1 MYRMRTYLDYSIGPL
16 PFRINSL
23 LVSPSLL
30 RLSGLRVFRVGYL
43 PGRTGR
49 RRDHVCQTWALAYI
63 VGGRGFY
70 QLRGFSAQKVPAGS
84 LILIPPGQIYD
95 YGPDAGQ
102 YWDEYY
108 VRFDGPR
115 VSEWMSSGYF
125 EAGTVA
131 RVGIQHGWKFKF
143 EAIAECLASG
153 LPNKAD
159 RAALLLE
166 SLLYEITEAL
176 DGQSPK
182 PGQLNERTATI
193 LDDISSRVFHR
204 FDANAL
210 ALSHHMA
217 VSTLRALVKQQT
229 GFSLGEYVNLV
240 KITEAKRLLRG
251 TDIPVNEIG
260 SRLGFDDPAYFSR
273 LFRKH
278 TGVSATAFRKR
289 L

>member
-1 MYRMRTYLDYSIGPL
+1 
-16 PFRINSL
+16 
-23 LVSPSLL
+23 
-30 RLSGLRVFRVGYL
+30 
-43 PGRTGR
+43 
-49 RRDHVCQTWALAYI
+49 
-63 VGGRGFY
+63 
-70 QLRGFSAQKVPAGS
+70 
-84 LILIPPGQIYD
+84 
-95 YGPDAGQ
+95 
-102 YWDEYY
+102 
-108 VRFDGPR
+108 
-115 VSEWMSSGYF
+115 
-125 EAGTVA
+125 
-131 RVGIQHGWKFKF
+131 
-143 EAIAECLASG
+143 
-153 LPNKAD
+153 
-159 RAALLLE
+159 
-166 SLLYEITEAL
+166 
-176 DGQSPK
+176 
-182 PGQLNERTATI
+182 
-193 LDDISSRVFHR
+193 